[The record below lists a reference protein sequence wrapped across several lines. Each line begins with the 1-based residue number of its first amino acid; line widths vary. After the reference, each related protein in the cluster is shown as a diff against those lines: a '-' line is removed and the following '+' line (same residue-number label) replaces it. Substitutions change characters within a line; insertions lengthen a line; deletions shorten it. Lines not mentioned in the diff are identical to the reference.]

1 MENAAREILRR
12 VRRPALGAA
21 LVLLCLAILVP
32 AAAAQ
37 EKLPGGVVS
46 RVKKINEYLNAVET
60 RLKTGSV
67 DRNDLDRARDALE
80 EIRKGYAASMKHPD
94 VVAAEKRIAQVAK
107 LLDDF
112 EASKKQKKAQAEGA
126 AAAEEKTLVDW
137 ARKLSAYKADTKPG
151 SKGYFGIPSG
161 EVEAM
166 LAARGSYEE
175 AKALYAEFLKTGLDK
190 DSHPDLR
197 QAEYDIRTA
206 ILNYEASR
214 ERVPAEAERKLD
226 EALAWMAEQKA
237 GGKGLSLG
245 KDQQASIAL
254 LVENT
259 VRLFPGTAKTRAL
272 IAKKADLD
280 RRIEEADASILE
292 ARVMRADSYAG
303 KDSAELK
310 KMAQTVAQKE
320 HAGAAVLKVNI
331 TSAAWETESAV
342 EWTDTTRTALRY
354 RATDFVY
361 AQVAVKAGADV
372 FLYTVYLNKD
382 RIDGKEQPLT
392 GHVMYR
398 DRLLE
403 KNIR

>member
-1 MENAAREILRR
+1 MANAARAISR
-12 VRRPALGAA
+12 AA

-37 EKLPGGVVS
+37 DKLPGGVTS

-80 EIRKGYAASMKHPD
+80 EIRKGYPDSMKHAD

-112 EASKKQKKAQAEGA
+112 EANKGQKAAQAQGA
-126 AAAEEKTLVDW
+126 AAAQEKTLLDW
-137 ARKLSAYKADTKPG
+137 ARKLSAYKADTTPG
-151 SKGYFGIPSG
+151 SKGYFGVPSG

-175 AKALYAEFLKTGLDK
+175 AKALYAEFLKTGIDK

-197 QAEYDIRTA
+197 QAEYDIRIA
-206 ILNYEASR
+206 ILNYEASQ
-214 ERVPAEAERKLD
+214 ERVPAEAERRLD
-226 EALAWMAEQKA
+226 EALAWMAQQKA

-245 KDQQASIAL
+245 KDQQAAIAL
-254 LVENT
+254 LVENAA
-259 VRLFPGTAKTRAL
+259 RLFPGSVKTKSL
-272 IAKKADLD
+272 MAKKADLD

-292 ARVMRADSYAG
+292 ARLMRAEKYTG
-303 KDSAELK
+303 KDLPELK
-310 KMAQTVAQKE
+310 KMAQAVVAKE
-320 HAGAAVLKVNI
+320 HAGATILKVNI
-331 TSAAWETESAV
+331 TSAAWETESAL
-342 EWTDTTRTALRY
+342 EWTDTTHTALRY
-354 RATDFVY
+354 RATDFVI

-382 RIDGKEQPLT
+382 KIDGREQPLT

>member
-1 MENAAREILRR
+1 MENAARAIFR
-12 VRRPALGAA
+12 AA
-21 LVLLCLAILVP
+21 LVLLCLAIIVP

-37 EKLPGGVVS
+37 EKLPGGVAS

-60 RLKTGSV
+60 RLKSGSV

-80 EIRKGYAASMKHPD
+80 EIRKGYSASMKHPD
-94 VVAAEKRIAQVAK
+94 VTAAEKRIAQVAK

-112 EASKKQKKAQAEGA
+112 EANKQQNKAQAQSA

-137 ARKLSAYKADTKPG
+137 ARRLSAYKTDTKPG
-151 SKGYFGIPSG
+151 SKGYFGVPSG

-175 AKALYAEFLKTGLDK
+175 AKALYAEFLKTRLDK
-190 DSHPDLR
+190 DAHHELR

-206 ILNYEASR
+206 ILNYEASQ
-214 ERVPAEAERKLD
+214 ERVPAEAERRLD
-226 EALAWMAEQKA
+226 EALAWMAEQKK

-245 KDQQASIAL
+245 RDQQASIAL
-254 LVENT
+254 LVENSA
-259 VRLFPGTAKTRAL
+259 RLFPGTAKTKAL
-272 IAKKADLD
+272 MAKKADLD
-280 RRIEEADASILE
+280 KRIEDADASILE
-292 ARVMRADSYAG
+292 ARVMRAEKYSGNDS
-303 KDSAELK
+303 SELR
-310 KMAQTVAQKE
+310 KMAQAVVAKE
-320 HAGAAVLKVNI
+320 QAGATVLKVNI
-331 TSAAWETESAV
+331 TSPAWETESAV

-361 AQVAVKAGADV
+361 AQVAVKAAAEV
-372 FLYTVYLNKD
+372 FLYTVYLNRD

>member
-1 MENAAREILRR
+1 MENATRAILR
-12 VRRPALGAA
+12 AA

-32 AAAAQ
+32 AVAAQ
-37 EKLPGGVVS
+37 EKLPGGVAS
-46 RVKKINEYLNAVET
+46 RVKKINEYLNTVET

-94 VVAAEKRIAQVAK
+94 VVAAEKRIASVAK

-112 EASKKQKKAQAEGA
+112 EAGKQQKKAQAEGA
-126 AAAEEKTLVDW
+126 AEAEEKTLVDW
-137 ARKLSAYKADTKPG
+137 AKRLSAFKADTRPG
-151 SKGYFGIPSG
+151 SKGYFGVPSG
-161 EVEAM
+161 DVEAL
-166 LAARGSYEE
+166 LAAKGSYEE
-175 AKALYAEFLKTGLDK
+175 AKLLYAEFLKTGLDK
-190 DSHPDLR
+190 DAHHELR

-206 ILNYEASR
+206 ILSYEASR
-214 ERVPAEAERKLD
+214 ERVPEEADRRLD

-237 GGKGLSLG
+237 GGKSLSLG
-245 KDQQASIAL
+245 RDQQSTIAL
-254 LVENT
+254 LVESSA
-259 VRLFPGTAKTRAL
+259 RLFPNSAKARSL

-280 RRIEEADASILE
+280 KRIEEADASILE
-292 ARVMRADSYAG
+292 ARVMRADRYSG
-303 KDSAELK
+303 KDSPELK
-310 KMAQTVAQKE
+310 KMAQAVVLKE
-320 HAGAAVLKVNI
+320 HKGAAVLKVNI

-342 EWTDTTRTALRY
+342 EWTDTTQTALRY
-354 RATDFVY
+354 RATDSVI
-361 AQVAVKAGADV
+361 AQVAVKAGAEV

-382 RIDGKEQPLT
+382 KIDGKEQPLA